1 MSGTAALNQF
11 QPNDTTTLQVGR
23 GREGR
28 GGEERRGEERGGDER
43 GGEGMRREERRG
55 DERRNCHYYV
65 PDTLIAYWYEG
76 IKSLMPRN
84 ESHYA
89 LEQLKGQTTLSIISI
104 P

>member
-1 MSGTAALNQF
+1 MECENNYREKGE
-11 QPNDTTTLQVGR
+11 VGNGNGCGGGGEKGVSEGSEGG
-23 GREGR
+23 GRE
-28 GGEERRGEERGGDER
+28 ER
-43 GGEGMRREERRG
+43 GGEGMRREERRR
-55 DERRNCHYYV
+55 DDMRNCHYYV